1 MRLGIVGTMVW
12 DRIFARDQRRVPV
25 EEWGGITY
33 ALSAAEA
40 AAGEDWQLV
49 PIMKVGA
56 DLQERAFA
64 FLRTLPKLQLEQGVR
79 IVTEPN
85 NRVELRYT
93 DSERRTEQLSGG
105 VPPWRWEELAP
116 ALPALDA
123 LYINFISGFEMDL
136 DTARKLRIA
145 FPGPIYA
152 DLHSLLLGVDSTG
165 MRVPRP
171 LHEWREWIQCFDIVQ
186 VNEDELGLLAH
197 FWGDPWRFAAEVVG
211 DELRLLVVTLGS
223 RGAVYLAAPAYSDQ
237 PLRWRRPGLHVHKAL
252 SATGSVA
259 SELVAAEPGGTD
271 GDPTGCGDVWGATF
285 FCRLVAGTP
294 LREAMEF
301 ANRMAARNVQHRGA
315 SGLHHFLK
323 GRLGI

>member
-12 DRIFARDQRRVPV
+12 DRIFARDQRREPV

-40 AAGEDWQLV
+40 AAQDDWQIV
-49 PIMKVGA
+49 PIIKLGS
-56 DLQERAFA
+56 DLQDRAFS
-64 FLRTLPKLQLEQGVR
+64 FLRTLPKHQIEHSIQ
-79 IVTEPN
+79 IVSQPN
-85 NRVELRYT
+85 NRVELRYS
-93 DSERRTEQLSGG
+93 DSERRTELMSGG

-116 ALPALDA
+116 ALPSLDA
-123 LYINFISGFEMDL
+123 LYVNFISGFEMDL
-136 DTARKLRIA
+136 DTARRLRIA

-152 DLHSLLLGVDSTG
+152 DLHSLMLGIDQDG

-211 DELRLLVVTLGS
+211 DELRLLIVTLGA
-223 RGAVYLAAPAYSDQ
+223 RGAAYIASPAYSDN
-237 PLRWRRPGLHVHKAL
+237 PLQWRRPGLHLHKSL
-252 SATGSVA
+252 SATGAAA
-259 SELVAAEPGGTD
+259 SELIPAEPGGPD

-285 FCRLVAGTP
+285 FCRLLAGAP
-294 LREAMEF
+294 LRAAMLE

-323 GRLGI
+323 GKLGT